1 MIKSLQRI
9 IVALS
14 SLTISTV
21 VLSTTNPVASHG
33 QVSISQNGNIT
44 NINQGSDSGV
54 INWDTFNVDTGATV
68 NFIQPNTASW
78 TLNNVSLS
86 YSDIK
91 GTINANGNVILS
103 NPHGILLHNGALIDV
118 NSMIPTT
125 ASLNKHDFINRNFSF
140 SVDDAN
146 RYGAIINYGNIETDG
161 PVALLASGI
170 ENHGVIISHLGDV
183 NLAAGGGYVVDL
195 SGQGLFSVQITGDL
209 VAKARDKDGK
219 ALKHAIHNS
228 GQVIAKNGAA
238 IISAKAANNVI
249 DNLLNVNGMV
259 RANSAHMDGGKIV
272 LNSHNGHTVIGGELT
287 VSSDNGSAGTIEI
300 LGDEIIIKDTARVLA
315 DGKSGGEIYVGGS
328 DKGQGPLP
336 NSKKVKVEDGA
347 LISAKG
353 HENQQSGK
361 IILWADDYL
370 EMSGKLDT
378 SVGLDG
384 FIETSSKKDFMIDG
398 EINAGIHGSWLLD
411 PEEIIIAV
419 GNGAYDST
427 EQGINTIGI
436 NWLDDQVGNLK
447 LQASN
452 QIEIRAW
459 LDSMSASSITFQAPL
474 FKINTKIHVLTNLI
488 FSPLPNQDTAQIR
501 NDSGSAK
508 YFHLDNTNDNRANYY
523 VMLDS
528 LTYDK
533 TSSILGYSKNF
544 STTIGDQTWN
554 FPSFNLREP
563 DATFLLFSYND
574 TEAIDNR
581 IAGDNTPSIDQQ
593 RGKVHT
599 VGRMASQESPET
611 SMLKLLLKNK
621 QSYARFDIDLN
632 FVKLKFLAQF
642 KPEAIPADPPR
653 LFSSQVAELIKL
665 NPEVVKY
672 LDHGV
677 LTNVVGE
684 GRARTSMSQ
693 RPLIGSKH
701 LTHLTEAQIN
711 AIKDSKN
718 ISDYKKDIFAQVIID
733 AEPDLLPS
741 HAYKNPNKITN
752 IHPEAYK
759 HIAVDVKSFM
769 VTKAILNSDDPHKLP
784 KELFAE
790 VTSDCL
796 NSIYRNA
803 AGNKKLQTR
812 LAKIPQEKLAKI
824 KVSAWQGI
832 KTQC

>member
-1 MIKSLQRI
+1 MKIVEKNMKNNIKSAICLMLI
-9 IVALS
+9 SLS
-14 SLTISTV
+14 SLV
-21 VLSTTNPVASHG
+21 MATTNPVVSHG

-118 NSMIPTT
+118 NSMILTT

-170 ENHGVIISHLGDV
+170 ENYGVIISHFGDV

-259 RANSAHMDGGKIV
+259 RAKSAHMDGGKIV

-287 VSSDNGSAGTIEI
+287 VSSDNGPAGTIEI

-384 FIETSSKKDFMIDG
+384 FIETSSKKT
-398 EINAGIHGSWLLD
+398 L
-411 PEEIIIAV
+411 
-419 GNGAYDST
+419 
-427 EQGINTIGI
+427 
-436 NWLDDQVGNLK
+436 
-447 LQASN
+447 
-452 QIEIRAW
+452 
-459 LDSMSASSITFQAPL
+459 
-474 FKINTKIHVLTNLI
+474 
-488 FSPLPNQDTAQIR
+488 
-501 NDSGSAK
+501 
-508 YFHLDNTNDNRANYY
+508 
-523 VMLDS
+523 
-528 LTYDK
+528 
-533 TSSILGYSKNF
+533 
-544 STTIGDQTWN
+544 
-554 FPSFNLREP
+554 
-563 DATFLLFSYND
+563 
-574 TEAIDNR
+574 
-581 IAGDNTPSIDQQ
+581 
-593 RGKVHT
+593 
-599 VGRMASQESPET
+599 
-611 SMLKLLLKNK
+611 
-621 QSYARFDIDLN
+621 
-632 FVKLKFLAQF
+632 
-642 KPEAIPADPPR
+642 
-653 LFSSQVAELIKL
+653 
-665 NPEVVKY
+665 
-672 LDHGV
+672 
-677 LTNVVGE
+677 
-684 GRARTSMSQ
+684 
-693 RPLIGSKH
+693 
-701 LTHLTEAQIN
+701 
-711 AIKDSKN
+711 
-718 ISDYKKDIFAQVIID
+718 
-733 AEPDLLPS
+733 
-741 HAYKNPNKITN
+741 
-752 IHPEAYK
+752 
-759 HIAVDVKSFM
+759 
-769 VTKAILNSDDPHKLP
+769 
-784 KELFAE
+784 
-790 VTSDCL
+790 
-796 NSIYRNA
+796 
-803 AGNKKLQTR
+803 
-812 LAKIPQEKLAKI
+812 
-824 KVSAWQGI
+824 
-832 KTQC
+832 